1 MAVAVADAET
11 GDLSRMLRPVTCDL
25 RPAACETEGK
35 EKQGWTGTTNGE
47 GACVRVCVCV
57 CVWAGLDRELPSV
70 TRAGAAARRRR
81 RVCV

>member
-1 MAVAVADAET
+1 MAVAVAVADAET

-47 GACVRVCVCV
+47 GACVPVCVCV
-57 CVWAGLDRELPSV
+57 CVCLVKIKQSEEKPGSGV
-70 TRAGAAARRRR
+70 
-81 RVCV
+81 